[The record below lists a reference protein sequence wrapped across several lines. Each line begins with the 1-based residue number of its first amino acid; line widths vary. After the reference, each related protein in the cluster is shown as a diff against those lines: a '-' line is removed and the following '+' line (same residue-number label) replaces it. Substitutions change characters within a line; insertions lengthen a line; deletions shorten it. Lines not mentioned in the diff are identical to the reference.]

1 MLYTSAAA
9 YAADIKP
16 IEAITI
22 DLQQAR
28 GVAYYTVEPDGY
40 RVVASMVAGENSTP
54 MQITALLTDGQ
65 RLVLSVPSAVDQPAT
80 EVELVRQGEQL
91 RVGTPAEIVANA
103 AE

>member
-1 MLYTSAAA
+1 MLVTGAAA
-9 YAADIKP
+9 YAAEIKP

-40 RVVASMVAGENSTP
+40 RVVASMATGEDSTP
-54 MQITALLTDGQ
+54 MQITAVLTDGQ
-65 RLVLSVPSAVDQPAT
+65 RLLLSVPGALGEPAT
-80 EVELVRQGEQL
+80 ELELVRQGEQL
-91 RVGTPAEIVANA
+91 RVGTPADMIANA